1 MYSVFSNFYSQILSH
16 GLVPESFTLGVII
29 SVLKK
34 STLNPRISGNYRP
47 IKLSTTHAK
56 LIELLMLPKDDS

>member
-34 STLNPRISGNYRP
+34 STLNWRISGNYGH
-47 IKLSTTHAK
+47 ITLSTTHAK
-56 LIELLMLPKDDS
+56 LI